1 MLKKFKKFEILNA
14 FDPEL
19 QLEDTDFA
27 IRNKPVDLLTE
38 MKEFKYVT
46 TLVLEFKK

>member
-14 FDPEL
+14 FNPEL
-19 QLEDTDFA
+19 QLKDTEFA
-27 IRNKPVDLLTE
+27 IRNKPIDLLTE
-38 MKEFKYVT
+38 MKRFKYVI